1 MEQASLK
8 SNIIP
13 GMRYRDAY
21 AAIDWLCNVLGF
33 ERHLVVPGDAEGS
46 VAHAQ
51 LVLGNGMI
59 MLGSFSEDAPDD
71 IVVASTPDGMLT
83 QSALIVVGDI
93 EGCYERVKAA
103 GGQRHDGADPSALR
117 RQPLLRPRPRG
128 TALAHRHVQPLGG
141 RVLTTARPASV
152 FSAPRSG
159 IYGWRRPRL
168 SRGEVARSAAESPVA
183 RGTHG
188 LSPAPS

>member
-13 GMRYRDAY
+13 GLRYRDAY

-33 ERHLVVPGDAEGS
+33 ERRLVVPGDAEGS

-59 MLGSFSEDAPDD
+59 MLGSFSEDIPDNV
-71 IVVASTPDGMLT
+71 VVASTPDGMLT

-103 GGQRHDGADPSALR
+103 GANVTMELTHQHYGGSLFSVRDPEGQLWHIGTYNPWAD
-117 RQPLLRPRPRG
+117 
-128 TALAHRHVQPLGG
+128 
-141 RVLTTARPASV
+141 AS
-152 FSAPRSG
+152 
-159 IYGWRRPRL
+159 
-168 SRGEVARSAAESPVA
+168 
-183 RGTHG
+183 
-188 LSPAPS
+188 